1 MKAARGG
8 RKRVTLAPDGRA
20 HDLLVRIPPGVRTGT
35 RLRLRGK
42 GRASGDGSRGDVY
55 LAVEV
60 G

>member
-1 MKAARGG
+1 
-8 RKRVTLAPDGRA
+8 VTLAPDGRA